1 MNEDTTEEI
10 LDAQA
15 GSTNRATEDI
25 EELMDPAS
33 TSPDMKEDTLE
44 ETLDAQ
50 AGSTNKATG
59 DIEQLM
65 IPMLNGMLSKQ
76 ETNVNRCI

>member
-1 MNEDTTEEI
+1 MNEHT
-10 LDAQA
+10 
-15 GSTNRATEDI
+15 
-25 EELMDPAS
+25 P
-33 TSPDMKEDTLE
+33 E